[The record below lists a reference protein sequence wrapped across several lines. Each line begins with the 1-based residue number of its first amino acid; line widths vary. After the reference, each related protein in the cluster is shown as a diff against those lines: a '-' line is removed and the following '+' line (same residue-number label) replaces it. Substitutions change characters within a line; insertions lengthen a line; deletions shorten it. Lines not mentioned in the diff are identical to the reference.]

1 MTFRR
6 TTCPHC
12 RAKLEAGQRIHAECV
27 DAWLV
32 AQAAKKEREE
42 AKKVR
47 AAAKVE
53 RATTRARKQAD
64 LTPRKLEQKLQP
76 IFNMF
81 IRLRDRDQPCIS
93 CGVIDPPMTSGG
105 QWDAGHFKGVGA
117 FPELRFDEDNCHKQ
131 CKKCNGGSGKFAHKA
146 RTVSQQYEANI
157 VERIGQ
163 ERLDRLNG
171 PHPTAKR
178 SRERLLEMID
188 HYRAMVRK
196 LKKENEHV

>member
-6 TTCPHC
+6 KTCPHC
-12 RAKLEAGQRIHAECV
+12 RAKLEAGQRIHPDCIDGYAE
-27 DAWLV
+27 AE
-32 AQAAKKEREE
+32 AAK
-42 AKKVR
+42 AKRKAEKQAR
-47 AAAKVE
+47 MAAKVE

-64 LTPRKLEQKLQP
+64 LTPKKLEQKLQP

-93 CGVIDPPMTSGG
+93 CGVMDPPMTSGG

-146 RTVSQQYEANI
+146 RTVSQQYELNI

-178 SRERLLEMID
+178 TREWLLERID
-188 HYRAMVRK
+188 HYRAK
-196 LKKENEHV
+196 LKAMKETA

>member
-1 MTFRR
+1 MKPAELKQCRQCEKLFRPWSSTQAVCGR
-6 TTCPHC
+6 LC
-12 RAKLEAGQRIHAECV
+12 AGRYVKAV
-27 DAWLV
+27 
-32 AQAAKKEREE
+32 KKTEI
-42 AKKVR
+42 
-47 AAAKVE
+47 
-53 RATTRARKQAD
+53 ATTRARKQAD

-81 IRLRDRDQPCIS
+81 IRLRDHDQPCIS

-146 RTVSQQYEANI
+146 RTVSQQYEDNI

>member
-32 AQAAKKEREE
+32 AQASKKEREE
-42 AKKVR
+42 VKKAR

-81 IRLRDRDQPCIS
+81 IRLRDRGQPCIS
-93 CGVIDPPMTSGG
+93 CGVTDPPMTSGG

-146 RTVSQQYEANI
+146 RTVAQKYELNI

-178 SRERLLEMID
+178 TREWLLERID
-188 HYRAMVRK
+188 HYRAK
-196 LKKENEHV
+196 LKAMKETE